1 MLTQNKVTREE
12 LETKLNSFQDDIQ
25 GLIADRSE
33 QIRMIKITSAIVALL
48 GAFLFGRR
56 SGQKN
61 RSQLGLDQV
70 VEQSIHIF
78 FRFSG

>member
-56 SGQKN
+56 SGKKN
-61 RSQLGLDQV
+61 RSV
-70 VEQSIHIF
+70 IEIF
-78 FRFSG
+78 SSKGN